1 MFDAVLS
8 FSVLV
13 SAIIFIFTEIS
24 LEAYVGALI
33 SVFII
38 KAGIEM
44 MIETLDDILGRR
56 ADTDMTK
63 EIKEILES
71 ESEVRGAYDL
81 ILNNYGPG
89 KNYASVHLELPDTMT
104 VEEVDILTR
113 RVQSKVFKQTG
124 TILVGVGVYS
134 FNTKDGEEAEIRN
147 HIMELV
153 MSHEWALQLHGFYVN
168 IEDREMRLD
177 VVMSFDIDYDEGV
190 NIIKADVLNSYP
202 NYSVYIAPDVDISD

>member
-1 MFDAVLS
+1 
-8 FSVLV
+8 
-13 SAIIFIFTEIS
+13 
-24 LEAYVGALI
+24 
-33 SVFII
+33 
-38 KAGIEM
+38 M

-89 KNYASVHLELPDTMT
+89 RNYASVHLELPDTMT

-168 IEDREMRLD
+168 IEDREMRFD